1 MTPVPDTAKR
11 HVANV
16 AKGLQLPRP
25 APPKPNGAQL
35 ILNRGLGNEKRTM
48 LDLNGLGLIRPLVSI
63 DTGRTNRAGQPT
75 VRVKLEVDLVNGG
88 SCVVFHD
95 PIRFRLGRAAEV
107 TVSLVVDG
115 VETPIMSAALDPAGD
130 PNTMF
135 GLPLTADDLLL
146 SLLPRETAVHR
157 FRVRAKLPGAGPM
170 EEVVREGLVEVHA
183 LTRNVLPVG
192 HTFVKGVDL
201 FDGHLVTSS
210 TDANI
215 PGRGPALQVTRTYSS
230 SGSLDEGPLGAGWNL
245 NYHSRLIVT
254 SCFWTIVGG
263 DGSGQRFVRLG
274 GEFVPQKGYHTSL
287 RENDDGSFDFFTKGR
302 IRYHYVN
309 VQFSADRPNLDFIED
324 TNGNRLQLTYDAAG
338 NIAQVQ
344 EIFAGDVVG
353 RSLFFEYVD
362 VLGEPRISKITGPL
376 GLELLYAYD
385 EWANLTRVARA
396 ERVEIY
402 EYSIS
407 QDLDRHNLTA
417 TVDSNDRRT
426 DYVYYEDGDL
436 FLGETGAVETRGKF
450 EWVKEVHEAVG
461 HPEEAVTAFLYD
473 VTDFSATQR
482 LKTVVTDARANDT
495 EYLLNKDGSPVQIT
509 EPGNV
514 VTVMEWASD
523 DIMKLQE
530 TDALN
535 RVTLFE
541 YDANANLTK
550 ETIQAG
556 GIIGDVVTEFEYD
569 PTFNKMTLK
578 RAHNTN
584 DIQETRFEIDPANG
598 NLQSTTDA
606 ENNAAEFFYFANG
619 DLQSVRG
626 PRPGQASSFDYDDFG
641 NPTMSTDAEGNITT
655 TVYDARSRLLST
667 SDTFGRSMTQA
678 FDRLDRVTTVT
689 REDASGSSAPAT
701 IVRTYY
707 PGGQLKTE
715 RNALGLETT
724 FTLDALNRVKQT
736 TDTLGYSTSRSYDGN
751 SNVLTST
758 DRRGVTS
765 TSTYDPL
772 NRLTKMDVSG
782 PFGPPQTIATMD
794 YDAVGNKLFE
804 TDLHGSRTEYG
815 YDGLYR
821 LTARKL
827 PTDLQNHIERF
838 TYDKLGNKLTEAD
851 ANGNETSYQYDQL
864 NRLTKRTDAVE
875 NVTER
880 GYDEAGNQTTAHDVT
895 RGLTTETDYDL
906 LNRPLEQRVVGAAPN
921 PFTYVTF
928 YRYDD
933 SAHTVTRTDPRGFET
948 TTVLDGFDR
957 VHRVE
962 QKTGSDTLITT
973 NYYDANGNLGTTR
986 DAESRETNFT
996 YDELNRLTRVDYPLS
1011 LETIFTYDG
1020 EGNKLGETNRRV
1032 LPTRFEYD
1040 NLGRLTRTEIDQP
1053 ITGGATLT
1061 LSEVTYLD
1069 AVRKRT
1075 ERDARGNSTTFEM
1088 DEQGR
1093 VTKITDA
1100 LTQEQIF
1107 EYDAVNKTAEQDKRN
1122 LRTAF
1127 EYDDINR
1134 LTKITNALFQD
1145 FTTVHDDTARTS
1157 TETDRRNLVKTTQ
1170 LDALGRL
1177 ISTTRSGVLLEQH
1190 QYDGNNNR
1198 TISTDANTN
1207 QTQFTYDGANRLI
1220 TRTDAF
1226 RTDQQTRTSFQYD
1239 RVGNLLEE
1247 KDGRLTGRPFD
1258 IKNTYDDL
1266 NRLTEVQDAEGN
1278 RTNFEYDGEGNRT
1291 AQIEPKSLAHRTEYD
1306 YGELNEL
1313 IEVRMADGGRY
1324 LYNYDPT
1331 RNRNREEDAE
1341 TNVVTYTYDALNRL
1355 DLMTQDPAGFA
1366 YVTNHDYDEN
1376 GNETKLTD
1384 PKLQEINFEYDEL
1397 NRLKKKI
1404 YALTP
1409 ADFALLTRTHEIT
1422 YHYDRNSN
1430 LVQIDELKSSG
1441 TDAPTIVSS
1450 FKTYDTLDR
1459 LQSETDAWA
1468 RTLTY
1473 GYDPQGNRTSLTDPD
1488 SVQTQYTFDELNRL
1502 ETLTLEAGTPAADR
1516 HLRLPPERPQE
1527 ASRQPQRNDLD
1538 LQLRRRLPND
1548 RHHPHGPHGRRERVQ
1563 LHVRP
1568 KRQPHTTNRNQR
1580 WKDRDHPLRLRTNE
1594 SAEDRH
1600 LRGGNGDG
1608 EPGQLHLRPS
1618 RQPAHRAGRCPP
1630 DLDRHKTPDQRLRR
1644 HQPPGNDR

>member
-1 MTPVPDTAKR
+1 MRRLDELEAKPIPGTEGAERFPFFSPDGEWVGFFANGKLKKVSLAGGRPITICDAGVWAGGAWTPQDTIVFAGIQSLY
-11 HVANV
+11 HVSAD
-16 AKGLQLPRP
+16 G
-25 APPKPNGAQL
+25 
-35 ILNRGLGNEKRTM
+35 
-48 LDLNGLGLIRPLVSI
+48 
-63 DTGRTNRAGQPT
+63 GQPEPLAIPAHEKAELRYT
-75 VRVKLEVDLVNGG
+75 CPKILPGG
-88 SCVVFHD
+88 KVVLFDAHTKD
-95 PIRFRLGRAAEV
+95 GPQIRA
-107 TVSLVVDG
+107 
-115 VETPIMSAALDPAGD
+115 
-130 PNTMF
+130 
-135 GLPLTADDLLL
+135 L
-146 SLLPRETAVHR
+146 SLESGQQTILVDE
-157 FRVRAKLPGAGPM
+157 AKNPYY
-170 EEVVREGLVEVHA
+170 VS
-183 LTRNVLPVG
+183 T
-192 HTFVKGVDL
+192 
-201 FDGHLVTSS
+201 GHLVYQKPPNVS
-210 TDANI
+210 
-215 PGRGPALQVTRTYSS
+215 GPPSAVWAAPFDL
-230 SGSLDEGPLGAGWNL
+230 A
-245 NYHSRLIVT
+245 RL
-254 SCFWTIVGG
+254 
-263 DGSGQRFVRLG
+263 
-274 GEFVPQKGYHTSL
+274 E
-287 RENDDGSFDFFTKGR
+287 
-302 IRYHYVN
+302 
-309 VQFSADRPNLDFIED
+309 
-324 TNGNRLQLTYDAAG
+324 
-338 NIAQVQ
+338 
-344 EIFAGDVVG
+344 
-353 RSLFFEYVD
+353 
-362 VLGEPRISKITGPL
+362 
-376 GLELLYAYD
+376 
-385 EWANLTRVARA
+385 
-396 ERVEIY
+396 
-402 EYSIS
+402 
-407 QDLDRHNLTA
+407 
-417 TVDSNDRRT
+417 
-426 DYVYYEDGDL
+426 
-436 FLGETGAVETRGKF
+436 
-450 EWVKEVHEAVG
+450 
-461 HPEEAVTAFLYD
+461 
-473 VTDFSATQR
+473 
-482 LKTVVTDARANDT
+482 
-495 EYLLNKDGSPVQIT
+495 
-509 EPGNV
+509 
-514 VTVMEWASD
+514 
-523 DIMKLQE
+523 
-530 TDALN
+530 
-535 RVTLFE
+535 
-541 YDANANLTK
+541 
-550 ETIQAG
+550 
-556 GIIGDVVTEFEYD
+556 
-569 PTFNKMTLK
+569 
-578 RAHNTN
+578 
-584 DIQETRFEIDPANG
+584 
-598 NLQSTTDA
+598 
-606 ENNAAEFFYFANG
+606 
-619 DLQSVRG
+619 VRG
-626 PRPGQASSFDYDDFG
+626 DSVL
-641 NPTMSTDAEGNITT
+641 I
-655 TVYDARSRLLST
+655 
-667 SDTFGRSMTQA
+667 
-678 FDRLDRVTTVT
+678 
-689 REDASGSSAPAT
+689 
-701 IVRTYY
+701 
-707 PGGQLKTE
+707 
-715 RNALGLETT
+715 LETT

-772 NRLTKMDVSG
+772 NRLTKMEVSG

-815 YDGLYR
+815 YDGLHR

-851 ANGNETSYQYDQL
+851 ANGNETSYQYDHL

-895 RGLTTETDYDL
+895 RGLTTETDYDF

-921 PFTYVTF
+921 PFTYVAVN
-928 YRYDD
+928 RYDD
-933 SAHTVTRTDPRGFET
+933 PSHAVTRTDSRGFET

-1107 EYDAVNKTAEQDKRN
+1107 EYNAVNKTAEQDKRN

-1145 FTTVHDDTARTS
+1145 FTTVYDDTARTS

-1226 RTDQQTRTSFQYD
+1226 GTDQQTRTSFQYD

-1278 RTNFEYDGEGNRT
+1278 LTNFEYDGEGNRT

-1397 NRLKKKI
+1397 NRLKKKT

-1422 YHYDRNSN
+1422 YHYDPNAN
-1430 LVQIDELKSSG
+1430 LVQVDELKSSG

-1502 ETLTLEAGTPAADR
+1502 ETLTLEAGTPAAQTVIYDY
-1516 HLRLPPERPQE
+1516 LPNGLKKRVDNPNGTTSTYNYDA
-1527 ASRQPQRNDLD
+1527 ASRMTAITHTGPTGVVSAYNYTYG
-1538 LQLRRRLPND
+1538 PN
-1548 RHHPHGPHGRRERVQ
+1548 G
-1563 LHVRP
+1563 
-1568 KRQPHTTNRNQR
+1568 NRTQQIETER

-1630 DLDRHKTPDQRLRR
+1630 DLDRHEKPDQRLRR